1 MMFNSIP
8 ADFKSGFVAIIGKPN
23 TGKSTLMNLILGEK
37 LSITSAK
44 PQTTRYAIKG
54 IWNSPKHQIVFIDT
68 PGFLKP
74 RYEMQEKMMR
84 IWSDAF
90 KDVDLI
96 IFLAQIAGFP
106 SEFDL
111 EVLDK
116 LKHLK
121 NPQLAVFNKLD
132 LSPDANLDELKQHLP
147 ASITEC
153 LMISAKTGEN
163 IPELLE
169 TIKKYTPYHEPYYD
183 EDQLSDLPMRFFA
196 KETIREAIF
205 HQFEQE
211 IPYATAVIIERYT
224 EMPDKVVIDA
234 VIWLERQSQKPIII
248 GKKGDNLKRIRE
260 YAEKDL
266 SSFLQQEV
274 QIHLW
279 IKINPNWRKKGNALR
294 ELGFDQ

>member
-1 MMFNSIP
+1 MDNVK
-8 ADFKSGFVAIIGKPN
+8 DFKSGFVAIIGKPN

-37 LSITSAK
+37 VSITSAK

-54 IWNSPKHQIVFIDT
+54 IWNTDNHQVIFVDT
-68 PGFLKP
+68 PGYLRP

-96 IFLAQIAGFP
+96 IFMAQLGGFP
-106 SEFDL
+106 SEFDT

-116 LKHLK
+116 LKHIK
-121 NPQLAVFNKLD
+121 NPQIAVFNKVD
-132 LSPDANLDELKQHLP
+132 LYPDVNMDDLVKQLP
-147 ASITEC
+147 ASISDT
-153 LMISAKTGEN
+153 IVVSAKRGDN
-163 IPELLE
+163 IPELIEL
-169 TIKKYTPYHEPYYD
+169 IKKYVPFHEPYYD

-196 KETIREAIF
+196 KEIIREAIF

-224 EMPDKVVIDA
+224 ENTDKVVVDA

-248 GKKGDNLKRIRE
+248 GKKGENLRRIRE
-260 YAEKDL
+260 YAEREL
-266 SSFLQQEV
+266 SNFIQMDA

-279 IKINPNWRKKGNALR
+279 IKINPNWRKKANALK
-294 ELGFDQ
+294 ELGFE